1 MDTLDG
7 GSTSNE
13 ETGTMQVIA
22 GHITEV
28 GEGYVILGKTSRIS
42 LLDGLADAFHPG
54 QRVTITAVLA
64 GRNLIAQK
72 IELAPR

>member
-22 GHITEV
+22 GQIAEI
-28 GEGYVILGKTSRIS
+28 GDRCVILGETSRYV
-42 LLDGLADAFHPG
+42 G
-54 QRVTITAVLA
+54 QPL
-64 GRNLIAQK
+64 
-72 IELAPR
+72 

>member
-22 GHITEV
+22 GQIAEV
-28 GEGYVILGKTSRIS
+28 GDGYVILGRQAATWGS
-42 LLDGLADAFHPG
+42 L
-54 QRVTITAVLA
+54 
-64 GRNLIAQK
+64 
-72 IELAPR
+72 